1 MLTQQKSEVIER
13 IAHFA
18 FQGPELIH
26 MITSQVAGNGAGQC
40 RVSVVDEFHDFL
52 HLIPLPQAQGNTLS
66 SRLDFGVTVDG
77 PPAVGPSLQ
86 LSTCMLF
93 WGLLGLCVPAVEGTK
108 PRSSSVSSQANAILS
123 RNNVTL
129 LGLLDFFG
137 AKKSDWLRIFRQQ
150 RN

>member
-1 MLTQQKSEVIER
+1 M
-13 IAHFA
+13 
-18 FQGPELIH
+18 
-26 MITSQVAGNGAGQC
+26 
-40 RVSVVDEFHDFL
+40 
-52 HLIPLPQAQGNTLS
+52 
-66 SRLDFGVTVDG
+66 
-77 PPAVGPSLQ
+77 GPSLQ
-86 LSTCMLF
+86 LSTCVLF
-93 WGLLGLCVPAVEGTK
+93 WGSLGLFVPAVEGMK